1 MRAGLRAGSRVGHPR
16 STQRAGEERHSRDLE
31 WARSAAARGRG
42 MREWSRTGG
51 RGSPGGAADKKQGT
65 AEEARCG
72 GEPPLPSD
80 GKAQVFTN

>member
-1 MRAGLRAGSRVGHPR
+1 MPKGIKGAWRMERRGGQGAQQELDCELGAG
-16 STQRAGEERHSRDLE
+16 

-42 MREWSRTGG
+42 MHEWSRTGG